1 MPVISMFYGI
11 IQMFFNEHSPPHFH
25 AQYQD
30 FKAMFDLEGNLMNG
44 NMPNKQMRLI
54 AAWAEIHY
62 DELVA
67 NWELAKINALVKIDP
82 LR

>member
-1 MPVISMFYGI
+1 
-11 IQMFFNEHSPPHFH
+11 
-25 AQYQD
+25 
-30 FKAMFDLEGNLMNG
+30 MNG
-44 NMPNKQMRLI
+44 DMPNRQKRLI

-82 LR
+82 LK